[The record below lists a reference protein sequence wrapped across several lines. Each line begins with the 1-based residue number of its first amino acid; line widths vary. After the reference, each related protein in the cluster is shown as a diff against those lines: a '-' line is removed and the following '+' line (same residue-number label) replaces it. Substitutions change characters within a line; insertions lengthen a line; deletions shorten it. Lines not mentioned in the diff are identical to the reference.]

1 MKKKLLISIVVLL
14 LGCGNLFAQNDGFF
28 TSSIEEYREDKNEWG
43 VMPSIPGFHGFS
55 DDYEAVPETPIS
67 GGLLLL
73 AGMGIAYGI
82 RKRKKE

>member
-28 TSSIEEYREDKNEWG
+28 TSSFEEYREENNEWG
-43 VMPSIPGFHGFS
+43 VMPSIPGSHGS
-55 DDYEAVPETPIS
+55 LGDYSAVQETPIS